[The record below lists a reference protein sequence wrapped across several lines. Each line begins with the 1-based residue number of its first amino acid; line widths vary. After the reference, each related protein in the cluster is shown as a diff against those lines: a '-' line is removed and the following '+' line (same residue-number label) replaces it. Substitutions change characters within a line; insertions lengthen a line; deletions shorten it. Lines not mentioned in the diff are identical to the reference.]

1 MRSALFAATA
11 FFSLAVQPVLAA
23 EAPYVDD
30 RSDAEAVIRSFYS
43 AINRQEFARA
53 WDYFGDTRPAKD
65 FDAFV
70 K

>member
-11 FFSLAVQPVLAA
+11 FFSLAVTGQPGLAA

-53 WDYFGDTRPAKD
+53 WDYFGETKP
-65 FDAFV
+65 V
-70 K
+70 Q